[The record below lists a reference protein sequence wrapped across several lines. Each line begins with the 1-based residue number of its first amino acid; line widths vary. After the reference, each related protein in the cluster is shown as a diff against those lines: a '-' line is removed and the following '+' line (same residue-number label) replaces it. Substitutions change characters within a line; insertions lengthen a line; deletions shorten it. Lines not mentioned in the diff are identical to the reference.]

1 MRGVLRVA
9 YSVLV
14 RLVVREID
22 MKYDEWLG
30 TVPTGI
36 TGDSVWKMTVYR
48 QSLFLS
54 DLAWL
59 DVCKLVQNKQ
69 MLGVADQ
76 LYRSTGGISA
86 TICEGYSRASTK
98 DQARFYE
105 YALGSARESRDWY
118 FKGRHVLGEKV
129 TLHRIDLLV
138 HIIRQ
143 LLAMVPQYRGRKI
156 QEEEAQ
162 YDIVKLELLL
172 KDVPLPME

>member
-1 MRGVLRVA
+1 MN
-9 YSVLV
+9 
-14 RLVVREID
+14 
-22 MKYDEWLG
+22 YDEWLK
-30 TVPTGI
+30 TVPEGI
-36 TGDSVWKMTVYR
+36 KGDAVWKMAVYR

-59 DVCKLVQNKQ
+59 DVCILVKNML

-86 TICEGYSRASTK
+86 LICEGYSRASPK

-129 TLHRIDLLV
+129 TYHRIDLLV
-138 HIIRQ
+138 YIIRQ
-143 LLAMVPQYRGRKI
+143 LLKMVPQYRGRKI
-156 QEEEAQ
+156 QKEELRYGDMKIENL
-162 YDIVKLELLL
+162 LEE
-172 KDVPLPME
+172 VPIPKE